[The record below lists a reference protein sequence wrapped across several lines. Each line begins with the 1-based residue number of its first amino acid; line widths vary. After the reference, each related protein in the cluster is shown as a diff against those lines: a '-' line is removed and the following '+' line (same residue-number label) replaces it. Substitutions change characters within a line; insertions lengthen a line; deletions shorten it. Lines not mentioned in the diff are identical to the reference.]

1 MSFTSIFN
9 KATSFRKMFRY
20 PSNVT
25 PNRVVLKQ
33 TPSRTDVYATTKGS
47 KNHSHTVVKD
57 KAVVYSR
64 TQGGNV
70 ITNKPSG
77 GGCCP
82 NCGRARG

>member
-1 MSFTSIFN
+1 MSFTSFFN
-9 KATSFRKMFRY
+9 KAASFRKMFRY

-33 TPSRTDVYATTKGS
+33 TPSRTDVHATTKGS
-47 KNHSHTVVKD
+47 KSHSHTVVKD
-57 KAVVYSR
+57 AKVVYSR

-77 GGCCP
+77 GCCP
-82 NCGRARG
+82 NCGRVRG